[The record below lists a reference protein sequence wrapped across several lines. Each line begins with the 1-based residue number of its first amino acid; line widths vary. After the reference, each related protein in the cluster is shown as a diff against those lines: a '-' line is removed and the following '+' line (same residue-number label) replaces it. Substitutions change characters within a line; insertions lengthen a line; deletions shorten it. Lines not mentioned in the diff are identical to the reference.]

1 MTQTVEY
8 YVKEFEEG
16 LLEQQRAI
24 RDLSKDRSYI
34 RKQEKRYSRA
44 VDKLRESEEG
54 VEAFSRLLSH
64 DEPVAAVTAAVYLL
78 KTSAESKAV
87 ETLQKYAKGPEEA
100 FHASCAR
107 LRLTEWQKHKAQKR

>member
-64 DEPVAAVTAAVYLL
+64 DEPVVAVTAAVYLL

-87 ETLQKYAKGPEEA
+87 ETLQKYAKGPEDD

-107 LRLTEWQKHKAQKR
+107 LRLTEWKKHKAQKR